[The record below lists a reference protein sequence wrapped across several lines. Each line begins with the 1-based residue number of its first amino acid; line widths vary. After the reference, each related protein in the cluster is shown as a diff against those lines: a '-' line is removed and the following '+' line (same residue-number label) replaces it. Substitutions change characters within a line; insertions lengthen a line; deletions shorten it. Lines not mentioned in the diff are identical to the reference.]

1 MLAPPAGAHDSP
13 VLPEGD
19 FTPEQVAEAEA
30 KVHEV
35 EEVLPMWADTAY
47 AEEQGYF
54 DFGVP
59 TPNGYWHYIN
69 PSFFNDGHLLDPE
82 FPESLVYK
90 QMPDGSRKLEA
101 AMFFLDFPTTMETI
115 PEELEWWPGWH
126 QHPELCTGPDGRFS
140 GLTKPD
146 GTCDRGE
153 PGVGPPMIHVW
164 IVDTE
169 CGHRFTG
176 LGVGGNMCDPEGE
189 HGHGP
194 GGEEPPPGH
203 GHPEPTVPPTTPPTT
218 PPAPEPTEPNPPAGH
233 PPMARPA
240 TPVTRQPTYTG

>member
-19 FTPEQVAEAEA
+19 FTPEQIAEAEA

-47 AEEQGYF
+47 AEEQGFY

-101 AMFFLDFPTTMETI
+101 AMFFLDFPTTMDTI
-115 PEELEWWPGWH
+115 PEELQWWPGWH
-126 QHPELCTGPDGRFS
+126 QHPELCTNEQGRFS
-140 GLTKPD
+140 GITRPD
-146 GTCDRGE
+146 GTCEVGS

-176 LGVGGNMCDPEGE
+176 LGVTGNMCDPEGG
-189 HGHGP
+189 HGHEPPP
-194 GGEEPPPGH
+194 GGEEPPPH
-203 GHPEPTVPPTTPPTT
+203 GHEPPPTTPPTT
-218 PPAPEPTEPNPPAGH
+218 APEAPEPTTPPAGN
-233 PPMARPA
+233 PPTARPA
-240 TPVTRQPTYTG
+240 RPVTAQPDYTG